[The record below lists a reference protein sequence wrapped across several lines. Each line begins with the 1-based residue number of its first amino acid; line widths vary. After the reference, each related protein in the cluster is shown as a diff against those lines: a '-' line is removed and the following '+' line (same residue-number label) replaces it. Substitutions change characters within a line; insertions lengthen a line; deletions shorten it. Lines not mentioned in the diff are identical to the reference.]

1 MKGAFE
7 FGFILLFSMPLVIF
21 GINFVEIV
29 MNYNQ
34 ARFLQNYAI
43 TTIEHQNRYDSS
55 IQALIE
61 EELPRCKDC
70 EIEIENIHQRYK
82 VTVTFPIKIPLI
94 QYHAHGKTSMMSQ
107 IIK

>member
-7 FGFILLFSMPLVIF
+7 FGFIFLFSLPIVVF

-34 ARFLQNYAI
+34 ARYLQNYAV
-43 TTIEHQNRYDSS
+43 TQIEHQNRYDSS
-55 IQALIE
+55 VNALIE
-61 EELPRCKDC
+61 DELNRCDRC
-70 EIEIENIHQRYK
+70 EINIENMHKRYR
-82 VTVTFPIKIPLI
+82 VTVTFPIEIPLI
-94 QYHAHGKTSMMSQ
+94 QYQASGKTSMMTQ

>member
-34 ARFLQNYAI
+34 ARYLQNYAI
-43 TTIEHQNRYDSS
+43 TQIEHQNRYDSS
-55 IQALIE
+55 VQNLIDD
-61 EELPRCKDC
+61 ELQRCEDC
-70 EIEIENIHQRYK
+70 LIEIENIHQRYR
-82 VTVTFPIKIPLI
+82 VTVTFPIEIPLI
-94 QYHAHGKTSMMSQ
+94 HYQASGKTSMMSQ